1 MFLKLIV
8 NEAIYL
14 KTVLN
19 IIMNFIMFL
28 LFSF

>member
-14 KTVLN
+14 KIVLN
-19 IIMNFIMFL
+19 IINNFILFI

>member
-19 IIMNFIMFL
+19 IIINFIMFL